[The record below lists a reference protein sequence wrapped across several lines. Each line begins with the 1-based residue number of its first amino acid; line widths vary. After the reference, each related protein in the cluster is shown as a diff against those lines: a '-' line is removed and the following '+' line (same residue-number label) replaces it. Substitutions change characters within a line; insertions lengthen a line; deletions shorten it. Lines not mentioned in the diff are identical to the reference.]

1 MPRLF
6 RFLTSCLVAVALFS
20 DSAKAQVSSNVTF
33 RGQLSYANDLADI
46 WGWRNPADGK
56 EYALVGVTN
65 GFSIVDVSVPTNP
78 VQLHFVPGA
87 NTLWRDV
94 KTWNNY
100 AYVTNEGSGGLLI
113 VDLSGLPGSISTST
127 WNGGVGF
134 STAHNVFIDEN
145 GIAYLCG
152 SNGSLGT
159 LFLDVDANPTNP
171 PIVGS
176 YTTRYVHDLYVR
188 GDTMW
193 TAEINNGI
201 FSVVDVSN
209 KAAPSVMATQST
221 TSNFTHNLWLSDDG
235 QYLFT
240 TDEVNGA
247 NVDSYDVSDLTDI
260 RRLDTF
266 RPGTGPGSI
275 PHNTFV
281 IGDFLVT
288 AWYRDGLRVTDA
300 SRPDNMI
307 EVGWYDTS
315 PLSGSGFNG
324 AWGVYPYLPSGNALV
339 TDIEQGLFVLTPSYL
354 GAAFLEGNVTDASSG
369 APLFNASV
377 SIGGS
382 STSATTNIFGQYSTG
397 LAGSGTFSVTVSR
410 AGYVP
415 QTISGV
421 SLSPG
426 ATTTLNVA
434 LVPSTA
440 FTLSGQVRDAL
451 SGSGIPAASIRL
463 EGSGGVF
470 NLSADASGNFSQSG
484 LPGGVYDV
492 YAGKW
497 GYETELFAGLS
508 LSTGSSPLNLDLT
521 FGYTDDFVFDQG
533 WTVSSTAS
541 TGAWVR
547 AVPVGTSFSGV
558 PANPGADL
566 PDDLG
571 NLCYVTGN
579 GGGGAGTDDVD
590 DGSTTLTSPVF
601 DLSGGG
607 DPVLNFARWFF
618 NDGGSGA
625 PNDSLIIRLS
635 NGSSTATLEVVTAL
649 SAGNSSW
656 IERSFRILDFLPLSA
671 TMQLIVT
678 TADRPGS
685 GHLVEAGFDGFSVSG
700 ALAPGGCAAP
710 TGTAVSSITSTSARV
725 SWAPVPGA
733 TGYQIQGRRAGTSTF
748 RSITTGATARTV
760 NNLNPGTSYE
770 WQVRAQCSGGA
781 ISGFSPLSSFST
793 ASLRE
798 AAAIGNLRAEPNPV
812 QHSTRIVWE
821 QAQDGTL
828 VWQLSDN
835 QGRMIRQGEWPALA
849 GSNQVQLD
857 LSDCAPGLY
866 WLHSVQGTESVT
878 APIVRVE

>member
-1 MPRLF
+1 MLRF
-6 RFLTSCLVAVALFS
+6 CAFLTNWLVLTLLLS
-20 DSAKAQVSSNVTF
+20 GSSLAQVSSNVTF
-33 RGQLSYANDLADI
+33 RGQLSYPNDLADI

-56 EYALVGVTN
+56 EYALVGLTN
-65 GFSIVDVSVPTNP
+65 GFSIVDVSDPTNP

-94 KTWNNY
+94 KTWGNY

-113 VDLSGLPGSISTST
+113 VNMSGLPGSITTNT

-134 STAHNVFIDEN
+134 STAHNIFIDEN

-209 KAAPSVMATQST
+209 KAAPVVRATQST
-221 TSNFTHNLWLSDDG
+221 TSNFTHNLWLTDDG

-247 NVDSYDVSDLTDI
+247 NVDAYDVSDLTDI

-339 TDIEQGLFVLTPSYL
+339 TDIEQGLFVLTPSYV
-354 GAAFLEGNVTDASSG
+354 GAAFLEGIITDASSG
-369 APLFNASV
+369 APLFNAN
-377 SIGGS
+377 INLGAG
-382 STSATTNIFGQYSTG
+382 SATATSNIFGQYSTG
-397 LAGSGTFSVTVSR
+397 LAASGTFSVTVSR
-410 AGYVP
+410 TGYVP

-426 ATTTLNVA
+426 STTTLNVA
-434 LVPSTA
+434 LVPATA
-440 FTLSGQVRDAL
+440 FTLSGQVRDEL
-451 SGSGIPAASIRL
+451 SGSGISGAVVRL
-463 EGSGGVF
+463 EGLGGVF
-470 NLSADASGNFSQSG
+470 NINADASGNFSLAG

-492 YAGKW
+492 YAGRW
-497 GYETELFAGLS
+497 GYETELLASLS
-508 LSTGSSPLNLDLT
+508 LSAGSSPLNIDLSP
-521 FGYTDDFVFDQG
+521 GYTDDFVIDQG

-547 AVPVGTSFSGV
+547 GVPVGTSFSGV
-558 PANPGADL
+558 PANPGVDL
-566 PDDLG
+566 PSDLG
-571 NLCYVTGN
+571 NQCYVTGN
-579 GGGGAGTDDVD
+579 GGGAVGTDDVD
-590 DGSTTLTSPVF
+590 DGVTTLLSPVF

-607 DPVLNFARWFF
+607 DPVLNYSRWFF
-618 NDGGSGA
+618 NDGGSGS
-625 PNDSLIIRLS
+625 PNDSLIISLS
-635 NGSSTATLEVVTAL
+635 NGSTTAVIEVVTAL

-656 IERSFRILDFLPLSA
+656 QARSFRILDFLPLTA
-671 TMQLIVT
+671 TMQLRVRA
-678 TADRPGS
+678 ADRPGT
-685 GHLVEAGFDGFSVSG
+685 GHLVEAGFDGFSISG
-700 ALAPGGCAAP
+700 TLAPGGCPAP
-710 TGTAVSSITSTSARV
+710 SGTAVSSITSSSARV

-733 TGYQIQGRRAGTSTF
+733 TGYQLQGRRAGTSTF
-748 RSITTGATARTV
+748 RSITTGSTARTV
-760 NNLNPGTSYE
+760 NNLNSGSTYE
-770 WQVRAQCSGGA
+770 WKVRAQCSGGA
-781 ISGFSPLSSFST
+781 ISDFSPLSSFTTST
-793 ASLRE
+793 LRE
-798 AAAIGNLRAEPNPV
+798 AGFALSLHAEPNPV
-812 QHSTRIVWE
+812 RHTARILWE
-821 QAQDGTL
+821 QPQDGTL
-828 VWQLSDN
+828 VWQLLDN
-835 QGRMIRQGEWPALA
+835 QGRLIRQGEWSASA
-849 GSNQVQLD
+849 GANQSELD
-857 LSDCAPGLY
+857 MSDCPAGLY
-866 WLHSVQGTESVT
+866 WLHSIAGSESAT
-878 APIVRVE
+878 SPIVRVE